1 MKKIILSA
9 LCVLPMAVMA
19 QKPFTV
25 KGNAKNLKNGDKIY
39 LVYTDGANRIADSV
53 LVTNGTFEFKG
64 SITGTDPLPGNLFK
78 NINPY
83 VVKGVNPRTLDYGSL
98 YVEPGNVIVNSPD
111 SIKSSKASGT
121 PVNDDNVKLI
131 TLLKPFTDKNTI
143 LTEEITKLTPEQK
156 MDQAVMES
164 YTEKF
169 QALANA
175 MNPVLLTFAKEN
187 PKSYISLTI
196 LAQFVTNPELAPQAE
211 TIFATLSNDLKEGKI
226 GKNMAAAFAAA
237 NKTAIGSMAMEF
249 AQNDQN
255 GKPVK
260 LSDFK
265 GKYVLVD
272 FWASWCGPCRQEN
285 PNVVAAYN
293 KFKDKN
299 FTVLGVSF
307 DGGTTRTT
315 KEDWLKAVA
324 DDQLTWT
331 QVSDLKG
338 WQNEAGVQY
347 GISSIPANFLIDPTG
362 KIVGKGLRGEALHET
377 LAKLLNNK
385 TK

>member
-9 LCVLPMAVMA
+9 LCILPMAVMA

-25 KGNAKNLKNGDKIY
+25 KGNAKSLKNGDKIY
-39 LVYTDGANRIADSV
+39 LVYTDGASRIADSV

-64 SITGTDPLPGNLFK
+64 SVTGTDPMPGNLFK

-98 YVEPGNVIVNSPD
+98 YVEPGNIVVNSPD
-111 SIKSSKASGT
+111 SIKSAKASGT
-121 PVNDDNVKLI
+121 PINDDNTRLI
-131 TLLKPFTDKNTI
+131 TLLKPFTDKNAV
-143 LTEEITKLTPEQK
+143 LTEEVTKLTAEQK

-169 QALANA
+169 QTLANA

-196 LAQFVTNPELAPQAE
+196 LAQFVTNPELSTEAE
-211 TIFATLSNDLKEGKI
+211 AIFSTLSNDLKGGKI
-226 GKNMAAAFAAA
+226 GKSMAAAFAAA

-255 GKPVK
+255 GKLVK

-377 LAKLLNNK
+377 LIKLLNNK